1 MMKTI
6 AVTGSI
12 GSGKSQ
18 VIKILAQKY
27 QVIDCDQIAYELMQE
42 GEAGHLAVKEA
53 FSDLLIQDQLDR
65 SRLAQHVFNHD
76 EDLKR
81 LEGILHPLILE
92 EVLKR
97 LETYQN
103 EKYVFVEVPLL
114 FEVDWQKYFDLSVVV
129 YTKKK
134 ILYHRL
140 QALRQ
145 MSKQDV
151 DQRLSKQLPVE
162 KKRKLADY
170 VINNDDTLQTLNIK
184 VWEFVD
190 WLDQKA

>member
-27 QVIDCDQIAYELMQE
+27 PVIDCDQIAHELMQE
-42 GEAGHLAVKEA
+42 GEAGHLAIKEA

-65 SRLAQHVFNHD
+65 SILAQHVFNHD

-81 LEGILHPLILE
+81 LEGILHPLILK

-97 LETYQN
+97 LEAYQN

-134 ILYHRL
+134 ILYQRL

-145 MSKQDV
+145 MSKEDV

-170 VINNDDTLQTLNIK
+170 VINNDETLQTLNAK
-184 VWEFVD
+184 VCEFVD